1 MEFKEL
7 EGFSDEVVKLL
18 SDSEYYAL
26 QLELLT
32 EPEKGKL
39 IKETGGARKIRVAM
53 QGRGKSG
60 GARVVYY
67 YQFSDV
73 IHFLLIYPKN
83 EQENLTPNQTKWV
96 RRMVEDIKEGKL

>member
-18 SDSEYYAL
+18 SDAEYSAL

-32 EPEKGKL
+32 GPEKGKL
-39 IKETGGARKIRVAM
+39 IQETGGARKIRVAM

-67 YQFSDV
+67 YQVADV
-73 IHFLLIYPKN
+73 IHFLLIYSKS
-83 EQENLTPNQTKWV
+83 EQENLTPKQTKWV